1 MITKELESKLEN
13 YLKLEDKIS
22 KEVGKHFNI
31 FSDWTPGS
39 LLEKFAKIEQN
50 KILSL
55 EESKQKIKQ
64 SLSLAEEFSL
74 RIEIEA
80 RILKNTQKT
89 KFIEISQ
96 QIASVIF
103 IISGTLVYIVPENAA
118 LPFLVATIS
127 ILYAVGTLKY
137 LERIDKINAVYRELI
152 D

>member
-31 FSDWTPGS
+31 FSGWTPGS
-39 LLEKFAKIEQN
+39 LLEKFAKIDQN
-50 KILSL
+50 KILSI

-64 SLSLAEEFSL
+64 SLSWAEEFSL